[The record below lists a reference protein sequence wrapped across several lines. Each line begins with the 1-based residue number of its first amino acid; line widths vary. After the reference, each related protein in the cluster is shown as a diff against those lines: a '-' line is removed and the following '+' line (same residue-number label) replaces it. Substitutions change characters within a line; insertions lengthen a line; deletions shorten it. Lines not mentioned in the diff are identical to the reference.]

1 MSLSDERLIEKLCRQ
16 HEEFK
21 RVFQEHREYERQLG
35 SFAGKTFL
43 TTDEELDVARLKK
56 LKLKAKDRMFRLM
69 TKYQRSGDTIPI

>member
-1 MSLSDERLIEKLCRQ
+1 MSLSDERLIENLCRQ

-21 RVFQEHREYERQLG
+21 LVFQEHREYDRQLG

-43 TTDEELDVARLKK
+43 TADEELDVARLKK

-69 TKYQRSGDTIPI
+69 TKYAQQQ

>member
-16 HEEFK
+16 DEEFK
-21 RVFQEHREYERQLG
+21 RVFQEHREYDRQLG

-69 TKYQRSGDTIPI
+69 TKYAKQQ

>member
-1 MSLSDERLIEKLCRQ
+1 MSLSDERLIENLCRQ
-16 HEEFK
+16 HGEFK
-21 RVFQEHREYERQLG
+21 RVFQEHREYDRQLG

-69 TKYQRSGDTIPI
+69 TKYAKQQ